1 VPPQV
6 EKRVTEEGTTERR
19 VSRRGKVKPEKR
31 MAEPLRGS
39 GDGSKEEGEK
49 ETEEGKS
56 GGG

>member
-1 VPPQV
+1 V

-49 ETEEGKS
+49 ET
-56 GGG
+56 

>member
-1 VPPQV
+1 V

-19 VSRRGKVKPEKR
+19 VLRRGKVKPEKR

-39 GDGSKEEGEK
+39 GDRSKEEGEK
-49 ETEEGKS
+49 ETEERKS